1 MLCQRLTEASMTMT
15 HNKVK
20 HMTYAD
26 AGNRLSAFTEEARA
40 RLKKRGGEILAE
52 AQGQG
57 ERAIKSSRGWVIKN
71 PGLAVGCAFLVG
83 AVTTAM
89 IRRRRTE

>member
-1 MLCQRLTEASMTMT
+1 MLCPGLTEASMTMT

-20 HMTYAD
+20 HMTAD

-40 RLKKRGGEILAE
+40 RLKKRGGELLSE

-83 AVTTAM
+83 AATTAL
-89 IRRRRTE
+89 IRRRKAE